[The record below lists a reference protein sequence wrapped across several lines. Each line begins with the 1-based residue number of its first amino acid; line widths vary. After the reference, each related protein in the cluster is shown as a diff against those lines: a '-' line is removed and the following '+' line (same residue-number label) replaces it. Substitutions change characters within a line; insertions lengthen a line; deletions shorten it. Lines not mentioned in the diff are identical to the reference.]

1 MDLSFG
7 PEYEAFRNETA
18 DFIEKHRHLA
28 PTSRGLDGLQLERD
42 KVIAWQKLLIEYG
55 YEARSV
61 PKEYGGF
68 GADVDLLR
76 SHIIAEEFA
85 QAQVSPGLGGQ
96 GIAYLVP
103 TLLQLG
109 TEEQKQRFIAATLR
123 GEMIWCEGYSEPN
136 AGSDLASLTTRA
148 VLDGDEWVINGQ
160 KIWTSTAE
168 SADWMFCIVRTDP
181 NAPKHRGISFLL
193 FSMET
198 PGIKVRPLK
207 TMTGDSH
214 FNEVFF
220 TDVRVPRDQI
230 VGQPGEGWRV
240 ANVLLQF
247 EREDLGDPS
256 ATLRRLNELIDLMKR
271 ETVDGRPIMANPV
284 YRDRLMQLQGRVMAM
299 RHNDLRLL
307 SARLHQT
314 DATLAGLIVKLQGC
328 ELRHQLEG
336 LAIDAL
342 GESGVLY
349 KDSPYLRD
357 DGSWQWM
364 YMFFLGLIIGGGTA
378 QIQKNI
384 ISERGLGMPREP
396 KVSG

>member
-1 MDLSFG
+1 MDLSYG
-7 PEYEAFRNETA
+7 HEYETFRAQTRQ
-18 DFIEKHRHLA
+18 FIETHRHLA
-28 PTSRGLDGLQLERD
+28 PTSLALDNLKNERE
-42 KVIAWQKLLIEYG
+42 KVIAWQKLLIEHG
-55 YEARSV
+55 YVARAV
-61 PKEYGGF
+61 PQKYGGH
-68 GADVDLLR
+68 GAEFDLLK
-76 SHIIAEEFA
+76 SHIIADEFA
-85 QAQVSPGLGGQ
+85 LAQVSAGLGGQ

-109 TEEQKQRFIAATLR
+109 REELKTRFAGPTLR

-136 AGSDLASLTTRA
+136 AGSDLASLKTRA
-148 VLDGDEWVINGQ
+148 VLDGDQWVINGQ

-181 NAPKHRGISFLL
+181 DAPKHRGISFLL
-193 FSMET
+193 FSMDT

-220 TDVRVPRDQI
+220 TDVRVPKDQI
-230 VGQPGEGWRV
+230 VGQPGEGWKV
-240 ANVLLQF
+240 ANVLLLF
-247 EREDLGDPS
+247 EREDLGDPN
-256 ATLRRLNELIDLMKR
+256 ATLTRLNGLIDLMKQ
-271 ETVDGRPIMANPV
+271 ETVDGQPIMANPV

-299 RHNDLRLL
+299 TYNDLRLL
-307 SARLHQT
+307 SARLHQK
-314 DATLAGLIVKLQGC
+314 DATLAALIVKLQGC

-342 GESGVLY
+342 GELGVLY
-349 KDSPYLRD
+349 GKSPYLRNE
-357 DGSWQWM
+357 GTWQSM
-364 YMFFLGLIIGGGTA
+364 YMFYLGLIIGGGTA

-396 KVSG
+396 KTAS